1 MHDID
6 RTQLEY
12 SPELE
17 DYEYEQYEQYE
28 YGENEWNAEAGV
40 FNEAEAME
48 LAAELLGVNSE
59 EELEQ
64 FLGDL
69 IKKAGK
75 AVGQFVKSPVGQQ
88 LGGLLKGA
96 AKKALPMVGS
106 AIGGYFG
113 GDAGAKIGSQA
124 ASTAGRIF
132 GLELEGLSPEDQE
145 FEAAKS
151 FVQFAGEAA
160 KNAASAAPTANPKTI
175 AQQAATAAARQLAPG
190 LLAGAMAGA
199 NKMPAQAGK
208 TCAACGRGGRATSG
222 RWYRRGNKIVLLG
235 A

>member
-17 DYEYEQYEQYE
+17 DYEYEQYEQFE
-28 YGENEWNAEAGV
+28 YGDNEWNEETDV
-40 FNEAEAME
+40 FSEAEAIE
-48 LAAELLGVNSE
+48 LASELLGVNSE
-59 EELEQ
+59 EELDQ
-64 FLGDL
+64 FLGNL

-113 GDAGAKIGSQA
+113 GDTGAKLGSQA

-132 GLELEGLSPEDQE
+132 GLELEGLSQEDQE

-151 FVQFAGEAA
+151 FVQFAGAAA
-160 KNAASAAPTANPKTI
+160 KNAASAAPTANPKAI

-190 LLAGAMAGA
+190 LLAGAMGGA
-199 NKMPAQAGK
+199 HNKPAPTGK
-208 TCAACGRGGRATSG
+208 PCPTCGRGGRSASG

>member
-17 DYEYEQYEQYE
+17 NYEYEQYE
-28 YGENEWNAEAGV
+28 YGETEWGAETGV
-40 FNEAEAME
+40 FSEAQTME
-48 LAAELLGVNSE
+48 LAAELLEVGSE
-59 EELEQ
+59 AELDR

-69 IKKAGK
+69 IRKAGQ
-75 AVGQFVKSPVGQQ
+75 AAGQFIKSPVGQQ

-106 AIGGYFG
+106 AVGGYFG
-113 GDAGAKIGSQA
+113 GSGGAKIGSQV

-132 GLELEGLSPEDQE
+132 GLELEGLSLEDQE

-151 FVQFAGEAA
+151 FVQFAGEAV
-160 KNAASAAPTANPKTI
+160 KNAASAPQTTNPKAI
-175 AQQAATAAARQLAPG
+175 AQQAATTAARQLAPG
-190 LLAGAMAGA
+190 LLSGATATPTAATGGRA
-199 NKMPAQAGK
+199 C
-208 TCAACGRGGRATSG
+208 TACGRAANSG
-222 RWYRRGNKIVLLG
+222 RWFRRGSKIVLLG

>member
-17 DYEYEQYEQYE
+17 NYEYEQYEF
-28 YGENEWNAEAGV
+28 GESEGEWNTESGV
-40 FNEAEAME
+40 FNEMQVME
-48 LAAELLGVNSE
+48 LASELLEVSNE
-59 EELEQ
+59 EELNM
-64 FLGDL
+64 FLGNL
-69 IKKAGK
+69 IKKAGQ
-75 AVGQFVKSPVGQQ
+75 AAGQFIKSPVGQQ
-88 LGGLLKGA
+88 LGGILKGA

-113 GDAGAKIGSQA
+113 GSGGAKIGSQV

-132 GLELEGLSPEDQE
+132 GLELEGLSHEDQE

-160 KNAASAAPTANPKTI
+160 KNAANAPKNANPKAV
-175 AQQAATAAARQLAPG
+175 AQQSAIKAARQLAPG
-190 LLAGAMAGA
+190 LLAGTAS
-199 NKMPAQAGK
+199 MPQPYGK
-208 TCAACGRGGRATSG
+208 SCAACGIGSSG
-222 RWYRRGNKIVLLG
+222 RWYRRGNRIVLTG